1 MGSVGKRDA
10 YMYRDE
16 PPAFLYILFSS
27 SQLEHS
33 NTTRAYGFRSS
44 STLLLHCERHSSS
57 LLSPQELRFSETAI
71 MVNVAAFF
79 EPHLK
84 LRLHIAET
92 VLIIIALILT
102 GIYISMISFITRS
115 DIMIIPF
122 VSFHPPLYC
131 IDSNNMLTR
140 SSLLL
145 LQSVKSLIIIGY
157 QLLSQHTT
165 RYRKWESLKAN
176 MILNF
181 IEPVF
186 WFVVIILKGMGMS
199 RSCTGGSCGV
209 SVAVMLVA
217 LVIL

>member
-1 MGSVGKRDA
+1 
-10 YMYRDE
+10 
-16 PPAFLYILFSS
+16 
-27 SQLEHS
+27 
-33 NTTRAYGFRSS
+33 
-44 STLLLHCERHSSS
+44 
-57 LLSPQELRFSETAI
+57 

-102 GIYISMISFITRS
+102 GIYISMISFVTRS

-131 IDSNNMLTR
+131 IESNNMLTR
-140 SSLLL
+140 PSLLL

-217 LVIL
+217 LVIFALAILMAGISYLDYKHFKRTGVPRGSPLGFAQEQQHQPSAHNYGYSQGQK